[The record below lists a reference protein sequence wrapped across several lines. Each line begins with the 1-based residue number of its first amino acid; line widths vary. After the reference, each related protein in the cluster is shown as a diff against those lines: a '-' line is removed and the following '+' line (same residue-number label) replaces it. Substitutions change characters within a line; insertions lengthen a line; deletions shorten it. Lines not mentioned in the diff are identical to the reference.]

1 MSQSAWRSAQIY
13 LRASG
18 SGLMRS
24 TQIDLEIP
32 GTATVYGSRELT
44 RERHGGPYATTSL
57 RSLSD
62 PQFHS
67 VDIMRVSLRCTACG
81 EVTGPPFPPNLQV
94 ATIEGKLAA
103 GASRLKCGHLQV
115 DQNRH

>member
-13 LRASG
+13 FRASG

-67 VDIMRVSLRCTACG
+67 IDIMPFSLLCNAEIQLSC
-81 EVTGPPFPPNLQV
+81 PPFPPNLQV

-103 GASRLKCGHLQV
+103 GASRLKC
-115 DQNRH
+115 